1 MRGCG
6 KMFETK
12 GEKILGASITFVLL
26 LSSLFATI
34 PLLSVISTS
43 FSSKRVVDLNLVT
56 IWPKEF
62 TFASWEYIVYRPD
75 LWKAFFLTLST
86 TVIGTILA
94 LLLNALFAYP
104 LSKVE
109 FRWGP
114 VIMVGV
120 VVAMVFKAPLIPYFL
135 TVRAIGLY
143 NNPLVLILPH
153 MLNPFN
159 LIIMRTFFKQFSK
172 ELEEAAF
179 IEGCG
184 YFRMLFQ
191 FVLPLS
197 KAVLATLA
205 LFYGVVLWNQF
216 QNPLLF
222 LQNPDLFPLQ
232 IKIRQFITDDSV
244 IMSLVP
250 SKLDVNYNERT
261 LRATTVIFAIVPII
275 AVYPYLQKYFVK
287 GAMVGSVKG

>member
-1 MRGCG
+1 MLESRR
-6 KMFETK
+6 
-12 GEKILGASITFVLL
+12 EKLFGSVVTVVLL
-26 LSSLFATI
+26 LLSFIAII
-34 PLLSVISTS
+34 PLLSVLSTS
-43 FSSKRVVDLNLVT
+43 FSSKRMVDLNQVT

-62 TFASWEYIVYRPD
+62 TLASWDFMMYRPD
-75 LWKAFFLTLST
+75 LWKSFFLTLGS

-94 LLLNALFAYP
+94 LLVTALLAYP
-104 LSKVE
+104 LSKPE

-120 VVAMVFKAPLIPYFL
+120 VIAMIFKPPIVPYFL
-135 TVRAIGLY
+135 TVRGIGLY
-143 NNPLVLILPH
+143 NNPLVLIIPH
-153 MLNPFN
+153 ILNPFN
-159 LIIMRTFFKQFSK
+159 LIIMRSFFKQFSK

-216 QNPLLF
+216 QHPLMF
-222 LQNPDLFPLQ
+222 LQDTNLFPLQ
-232 IKIRQFITDDSV
+232 IKIRQFITDDNILITGAVSTAD
-244 IMSLVP
+244 LA
-250 SKLDVNYNERT
+250 YNERT
-261 LRATTVIFAIVPII
+261 LRAATVIFAMIPVV
-275 AVYPYLQKYFVK
+275 AVYPFLQKYFVK
-287 GAMVGSVKG
+287 GAMLGSVKG

>member
-1 MRGCG
+1 MAESR
-6 KMFETK
+6 
-12 GEKILGASITFVLL
+12 GEKVFVSAIAVVLV
-26 LSSLFATI
+26 
-34 PLLSVISTS
+34 LLSVFAIIPLISVLSTS
-43 FSSKRVVDLNLVT
+43 FSSKKVVDLNLVT
-56 IWPKEF
+56 IWPREF
-62 TFASWEYIVYRPD
+62 TFDSWNYIIYRPD
-75 LWKAFFLTLST
+75 LWKAFFLTLGS
-86 TVIGTILA
+86 TVIGTALA
-94 LLLNALFAYP
+94 LLITALLAYP
-104 LSKVE
+104 LSKSE

-114 VIMVGV
+114 VLMVGV
-120 VVAMVFKAPLIPYFL
+120 VIAMVFKAPLVPYFL
-135 TVRAIGLY
+135 TVRGIGLY

-153 MLNPFN
+153 ILNPFN

-205 LFYGVVLWNQF
+205 LFYGVVIWNQF
-216 QNPLLF
+216 QTPLLF
-222 LQNPDLFPLQ
+222 LQNPELFPLQ

-244 IMSLVP
+244 IMALVP

-261 LRATTVIFAIVPII
+261 LRAATVIFAIIPVI
-275 AVYPYLQKYFVK
+275 AVYPFLQKYFVK

>member
-1 MRGCG
+1 MLESR
-6 KMFETK
+6 
-12 GEKILGASITFVLL
+12 GEKLFGSIVTVILLL
-26 LSSLFATI
+26 LSFIAII
-34 PLLSVISTS
+34 PLLSLLSTS
-43 FSSKRVVDLNLVT
+43 FSSKRMVDLNLVT

-62 TFASWEYIVYRPD
+62 TLASWDFMMYRPD
-75 LWKAFFLTLST
+75 LWKSFFLTLGS

-94 LLLNALFAYP
+94 LLVTALLAYP
-104 LSKVE
+104 LSKSE

-114 VIMVGV
+114 VIMISV
-120 VVAMVFKAPLIPYFL
+120 VIAMIFKAPIVPYFL
-135 TVRAIGLY
+135 TVRSIGLY
-143 NNPLVLILPH
+143 NNPLVLIIPH
-153 MLNPFN
+153 ILNPFN

-216 QNPLLF
+216 QHPLLF
-222 LQNPDLFPLQ
+222 LQDTNLFPLQ
-232 IKIRQFITDDSV
+232 IKIRQFITDDNILITGAVSTAD
-244 IMSLVP
+244 LA
-250 SKLDVNYNERT
+250 YNERT
-261 LRATTVIFAIVPII
+261 LRAATVIFAMIPVV
-275 AVYPYLQKYFVK
+275 AVYPFLQKYFVK
-287 GAMVGSVKG
+287 GAMLGSVKG

>member
-1 MRGCG
+1 MSESR
-6 KMFETK
+6 
-12 GEKILGASITFVLL
+12 GEKVFVSGITVVLVLL
-26 LSSLFATI
+26 SLFAII
-34 PLLSVISTS
+34 PLLSVLSTS
-43 FSSKRVVDLNLVT
+43 FSSKKDVDLNLVT
-56 IWPKEF
+56 IWPRGF
-62 TFASWEYIVYRPD
+62 TFDSWEYIIYRPD
-75 LWKAFFLTLST
+75 LWKAFFLTLGST
-86 TVIGTILA
+86 LIGTVLA
-94 LLLNALFAYP
+94 LLITALLAYP
-104 LSKVE
+104 LSKSE

-114 VIMVGV
+114 VVMVGV
-120 VVAMVFKAPLIPYFL
+120 VIAMVFKAPLVPYFL
-135 TVRAIGLY
+135 TVRGIGLY

-153 MLNPFN
+153 ILNPFN

-205 LFYGVVLWNQF
+205 LFYGVVIWNQF
-216 QNPLLF
+216 QTPLLF
-222 LQNPDLFPLQ
+222 LQNPELFPLQ

-244 IMSLVP
+244 IMALVP

-261 LRATTVIFAIVPII
+261 LRAATVIFAIVPVI
-275 AVYPYLQKYFVK
+275 AVYPFLQKYFVK

>member
-1 MRGCG
+1 MLESR
-6 KMFETK
+6 
-12 GEKILGASITFVLL
+12 GEKLFGSVVTVILLL
-26 LSSLFATI
+26 LSFIAII
-34 PLLSVISTS
+34 PLLSVLSTS
-43 FSSKRVVDLNLVT
+43 FSSKRMVDLNLVT

-62 TFASWEYIVYRPD
+62 TMASWDFMMYRPD
-75 LWKAFFLTLST
+75 LWKSFFLTLGS

-94 LLLNALFAYP
+94 LLVTALLAYP
-104 LSKVE
+104 LSKSE

-114 VIMVGV
+114 VIMIGV
-120 VVAMVFKAPLIPYFL
+120 VIAMIFKAPIVPYFL
-135 TVRAIGLY
+135 TVRGIGLY
-143 NNPLVLILPH
+143 NNPLVLIIPH
-153 MLNPFN
+153 ILNPFN

-216 QNPLLF
+216 QHPLMF
-222 LQNPDLFPLQ
+222 LQDTNLFPLQ
-232 IKIRQFITDDSV
+232 IKIRQFITDDNVLITGAVSTAN
-244 IMSLVP
+244 LA
-250 SKLDVNYNERT
+250 YNERT
-261 LRATTVIFAIVPII
+261 LRAATVIFAMIPVV
-275 AVYPYLQKYFVK
+275 AVYPFLQKYFVK
-287 GAMVGSVKG
+287 GAMLGSVKG

>member
-1 MRGCG
+1 MAESR
-6 KMFETK
+6 
-12 GEKILGASITFVLL
+12 GEKIFVAGITVVLVLL
-26 LSSLFATI
+26 SVIAII
-34 PLLSVISTS
+34 PLLSVLATS
-43 FSSKRVVDLNLVT
+43 FSSKRAVDLNLVT
-56 IWPKEF
+56 IWPREF
-62 TFASWEYIVYRPD
+62 TFDSWEYIINRPD
-75 LWKAFFLTLST
+75 LWKAFFLTLGST
-86 TVIGTILA
+86 LIGTVLA
-94 LLLNALFAYP
+94 LLITALLAYP
-104 LSKVE
+104 LSKSE

-114 VIMVGV
+114 VIMVCV
-120 VVAMVFKAPLIPYFL
+120 VIAMVFKAPLIPFFL
-135 TVRAIGLY
+135 TVRGIGLY

-153 MLNPFN
+153 ILNPFN

-205 LFYGVVLWNQF
+205 LFYGVVIWNQF
-216 QNPLLF
+216 QTPLLF

-261 LRATTVIFAIVPII
+261 LRAATVIFAIVPVI
-275 AVYPYLQKYFVK
+275 AVYPFLQKYFVK
-287 GAMVGSVKG
+287 GAMLGSVKG